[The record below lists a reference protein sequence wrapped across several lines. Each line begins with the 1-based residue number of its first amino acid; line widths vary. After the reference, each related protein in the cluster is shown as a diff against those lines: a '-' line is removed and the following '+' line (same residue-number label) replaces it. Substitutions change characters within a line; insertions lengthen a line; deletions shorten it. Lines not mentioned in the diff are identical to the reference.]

1 MTVTTAGD
9 DSYVIPTLERFRN
22 KLLDLSSN
30 NKLLNLKLTNQNA
43 NQYLRF
49 VDCNLQ
55 AVLDG
60 LTSGREY
67 RIGALSEPPDD
78 LAPEPDHAALEAAL
92 EQARSED
99 SHYQQLLAESQ
110 NDESKEAEL
119 AVADER
125 LRITVR
131 EELSKTARQD
141 RSPGVLAH
149 WAQRQG
155 LNPSFSLSSS
165 DDDQSHQGPLTT
177 LMPTPRMER
186 VAEAIRR
193 TAKSSL
199 DETGNNIL
207 YLAFGCLEWS
217 DRKGKNLLAPLILLP
232 VELRR
237 AAEGSGSRTFRL
249 NAADDTPL
257 TNIALRERLRRDFGI
272 ELPTPEARNGKIGL
286 DDYFHSVAESVSEVN
301 AWKVHP
307 FLTLALLN
315 FNGIELYEDLIPEVI
330 QNSVLVRQLLAAEV
344 SDNGQPIEVASIRD
358 DAQVDR
364 PEIAERVP
372 VLIAQADASQFA
384 AVADVMAGHSMVI
397 EGPPGT
403 GKSQTI
409 TNIIA
414 NALYAGKRVLFVA
427 EKKVALDVVHNRLSD
442 AGLKP
447 YCLRLESDRAHKR
460 EVYGELAERL
470 ALTRPSAPSRE
481 GPLGMFN
488 GLRDDLNAFTEL
500 LNTPREPEGQS
511 RHDLLWQEL
520 QIRREL
526 EKVGLAPE
534 AVAVELPVS
543 AALGRS
549 AQDTNLQVIE
559 QLASLLDGLDVDGM
573 EQLFAGIT
581 LLPADGFALDALLDQ
596 ARCWRDDLEQ
606 LVEALESVEPGVDR
620 SPAQLRQAAVQVA
633 AMAERLPEPLQS
645 EAEALLPA
653 LSSPPVAE
661 ATRSLLDALRE
672 EQETASALMTH
683 FERLPDPLPEEQGI
697 AGLVTGLQQWQF
709 DQMRI
714 PAEPHERGALQE
726 SLRLVLQQ
734 VERLELLLK
743 AQQGPLPLAKWS
755 TAELDRIQPLLSRLC
770 ALPDWVL
777 AQRQTALWRSDPSR
791 ALALISEHQQL
802 EELGKILNIEQTRSE
817 FLEQQAH
824 RTALSALQRCVQ
836 NGLGPLLE
844 QPDGTERRR
853 EQLESLSSLLPTLTN
868 ELAALLSGIDLSVV
882 TLKHL
887 QSLSTQVRAVVAL
900 GSDVLAHRGS
910 ALWDASITEIRA
922 AVAEERDLVARE
934 TQLRNDRLTVPA
946 NCSADELRQAAQEL
960 DARSFFSRVGGYLGG
975 RRVRAKGL
983 CRRIGAG
990 ASRCDDLRAV
1000 AKVVE
1005 LRQRYPQGWQ
1015 RQRFGVDLRS
1025 GDLLNIA
1032 QDLQRWKAAAVADD
1046 GNSPWLSWIRQA
1058 PESALRELKRRF
1070 DEGLEGDLNTVALHP
1085 LWNGAIGDRTL
1096 DDLQTELHR
1105 RQAEQADLTA
1115 AQPALVWARAAGIH
1129 DSEGASTWLEQVLAL
1144 RERFNRF
1151 PEEECDEL
1159 LRVGLEPE
1167 QIKAVIAAAQ
1177 DIRQGLGDAAIK
1189 GLDALVRETPPEAL
1203 REALSTMEHQL
1214 RPLLDELFS
1223 TGNLLSAPARQK
1235 PIGSLLAS
1243 LMQAASSYQQLLK
1256 QWQETG
1262 LRTDVSPASLTAA
1275 PWDVARAHRRRASVN
1290 ERLNQLREHAGP
1302 EVADAAPELLEQVLS
1317 WIRELRSG
1325 SLTQEWQEACLQFGS
1340 ADFIHRRRSQGQTIA
1355 AAMTAEQNSAVA
1367 FSTSAGLDVSMAHW
1381 AEGRSVEDVP
1391 ERTLHRWLAGL
1402 SEQKELLQIWIRQKQ
1417 LLERLSADDTRTLI
1431 GRLLQERRQAEHWSG
1446 IYRWNVARNRLQQQN
1461 QAIPELQQL
1470 RGDDQVAR
1478 RERFHQLEDELR
1490 TLDRQQVACA
1500 IHRDPADLPLG
1511 NNQGKKSD
1519 FTELALI
1526 QNEAS
1531 KQTRHR
1537 PLRHLF
1543 HHAGEAL
1550 RGLKPCWMMPP
1561 GTVASLLPR
1570 EAVEQ
1575 FDLVIIDEA
1584 SQMPPERALGLIS
1597 RARQCVVVGDPK
1609 QLPPTSFFKLSTT
1622 SDDEEQQGDVD
1633 REAVDEES
1641 ILDLCSKT
1649 FRPVRRLKWHYRSR
1663 HGSLIA
1669 FSNRHFYNS
1678 ELVVFPSCDRDFA
1691 IHRHLV
1697 TDSRYRGGVNP
1708 PEVQRVC
1715 TVVVEQLQRHPERS
1729 LGVVA
1734 MNEEQACE
1742 IAEQLEKLAAHH
1754 QELRRRLDEQN
1765 NSEELFVKALEK
1777 VQGDERDTIVISTTY
1792 GPKEPGGEISL
1803 NLGPIKDPGGERRLN
1818 VLFTR
1823 ARHAIELVTSMQ
1835 SHQIRPRPTSR
1846 EGIHALRDFLS
1857 YVEARSLDADGGS
1870 CREPETPMERVI
1882 CEALR
1887 ANGHRL
1893 DCHVGVA
1900 NYFIDL
1906 AVRHPKHP
1914 ETYLLAIECDGP
1926 TYHAARAARDR
1937 DKYRQN
1943 VLEGLGW
1950 RVARIWSADWSANPD
1965 HETQKLLEQLS
1976 NQLAESAT
1984 QAVMAPEAVPAE
1996 TDQSILLADD
2006 PSLSETAEVEIAEA
2020 GEVDTTTEWT
2030 HRTAKDWSQSLIDQ
2044 SAEEEQE
2051 DDDTESEA
2059 DLEPDDS
2066 EDEEPTE
2073 TWDDIPLEE
2082 TTWDASDHPDYPW
2095 IEELDRRVHLSYDE
2109 RLSVI
2114 AAIARGD
2121 RSVEEW
2127 IEELLHQQQ
2136 EPESISSLLKEPSF
2150 EDLLDELTGGA
2161 TWTTDNRNED
2171 HRPVRTVQLHAPVE
2185 SAQTQSEKVTD
2196 GPTAEPEEPEA
2207 VRDQQPSEKEADDLL
2222 LDDWQGSFSD
2232 QALVNLAKRFV
2243 AASTVA
2249 AAASSGTQKLIAG
2262 LLTFHIREN
2271 TAEAKAY
2278 KEHLA
2283 MNSESLYKDSDC
2295 IASAVLEETGH
2306 YKNDKHYACYRFD
2319 ARQPFRFSKKKNNT
2333 IRLACLSSRTNL
2345 ELIDVEATEGMITL
2359 AVNTRD
2365 INRLAEQTD
2374 LIHIPQDFSSGVRQY
2389 LAEQA
2394 VRWLED
2400 VDSLPATI
2408 RHLFSQS
2415 ESEQIRRLVEQ
2426 ANREPDRKAQLLSDF
2441 IFDSEGTSLILQGPP
2456 GSGKTTCAADVI
2468 ATLVVSG
2475 CNVGVCANSHLAIDN
2490 LLVKTSEIARARD
2503 WPMSIAKFQSKTTRE
2518 EREMFSANQI
2528 QVINNN
2534 TFHRL
2539 HDVYG
2544 GTVFALSHPRFE
2556 GLLDLLVIDE
2566 ASQVPL
2572 ANLLSMAR
2580 CTRNLLL
2587 VGDQQQ
2593 LPQPVVAEH
2602 PGKSGLSCLSFA
2614 TAGEEVIP
2622 DTKGLF
2628 LNTSWRMTP
2637 DLCGLVSGTFYQD
2650 RLRSHPG
2657 NRVNRILWDGPA
2669 SGLFF
2674 QAVDHTDSNV
2684 YSTAEA
2690 DAIAELTTR
2699 LLGSTFIRNV
2709 NGTEQ
2714 SAPVSWEDIAVMA
2727 PFNAQ
2732 VSLLERMLGDKAR
2745 VGTVDRFQGQEAP
2758 IAIYSITSSSL
2769 LSPRALEFALNANRV
2784 NVAISRA
2791 QCLAIVVGSPAIA
2804 ELLHSAGHLI
2814 NEHELFERLSAQHL
2828 PPASST

>member
-1 MTVTTAGD
+1 MTVTASGD
-9 DSYVIPTLERFRN
+9 DAYVIPTLERFRN

-30 NKLLNLKLTNQNA
+30 NKLLSLKLTNQTT

-55 AVLDG
+55 SVLDG

-92 EQARSED
+92 AQARSED

-125 LRITVR
+125 LRITVL

-141 RSPGVLAH
+141 RSPGALAH

-155 LNPSFSLSSS
+155 LNPSFSLSFS

-272 ELPTPEARNGKIGL
+272 ELPTPEGGNGEL
-286 DDYFHSVAESVSEVN
+286 TLNDYFHSVTESVSGVN
-301 AWKVHP
+301 DWKVHP

-315 FNGIELYEDLIPEVI
+315 FNGLELYEDLIPEAI
-330 QNSVLVRQLLAAEV
+330 QSSALVRQLLAAEV
-344 SDNGQPIEVASIRD
+344 CDHQQPVEPAILRD

-384 AVADVMAGHSMVI
+384 SIADVMAGHSMVI

-414 NALYAGKRVLFVA
+414 NALYAGQRVLFVA

-460 EVYGELAERL
+460 EVYGELAQRL

-520 QIRREL
+520 QLRREL
-526 EKVGLAPE
+526 EKAGLAPE
-534 AVAVELPVS
+534 AVAIELPTS

-549 AQDTNLQVIE
+549 AQESNLQVIE

-596 ARCWRDDLEQ
+596 ARRWMGDLEQ
-606 LVEALESVEPGVDR
+606 LVEALESVEPGVER
-620 SPAQLRQAAVQVA
+620 SPAQLRHTAVQVA

-661 ATRSLLDALRE
+661 ATRSLLDAIRE
-672 EQETASALMTH
+672 EQETASALLTH
-683 FERLPDPLPEEQGI
+683 FERLPDPLPEEKDI
-697 AGLVTGLQQWQF
+697 AELVTGLRTWQF
-709 DQMRI
+709 DQLRI
-714 PAEPHERGALQE
+714 PAEAHERGALQE

-734 VERLELLLK
+734 VERLERLLDT
-743 AQQGPLPLAKWS
+743 QQGPLPLAEWS
-755 TAELDRIQPLLSRLC
+755 TAELNRIQPLLSRLC

-777 AQRQTALWRSDPSR
+777 AQRKTPLWRTDPSR
-791 ALALISEHQQL
+791 ALTLLSEHQQRQVL
-802 EELGKILNIEQTRSE
+802 RKTLN
-817 FLEQQAH
+817 LEQASSESLEPQAL
-824 RTALSALQRCVQ
+824 RAALTALQRCVQ
-836 NGLGPLLE
+836 NGLAPLLE
-844 QPDGTERRR
+844 QPDGTEKRR
-853 EQLESLSSLLPTLTN
+853 EQLESLSSLLPTLIN
-868 ELAALLSGIDLSVV
+868 ELAALLSGSDLSGV
-882 TLKHL
+882 TLTQL
-887 QSLSTQVRAVVAL
+887 QSLSRQVRAAVAL
-900 GSDVLAHRGS
+900 GPDVLAHRGS
-910 ALWDASITEIRA
+910 ALWDASITEIKA
-922 AVAEERDLVARE
+922 AVAEERDLRARE
-934 TQLRNDRLTVPA
+934 TQLRNHRLTVPA
-946 NCSADELRQAAQEL
+946 DCTAEELQQAAQEL
-960 DARSFFSRVGGYLGG
+960 DSRSLFSRVGGYLGG
-975 RRVRAKGL
+975 RRIRAKGL

-1025 GDLLNIA
+1025 DDLLNIA
-1032 QDLQRWKAAAVADD
+1032 QDLQRWKAAAVADH
-1046 GNSPWLSWIRQA
+1046 GKSPWLAWIRQA
-1058 PESALRELKRRF
+1058 PESSLRQLKHRF
-1070 DEGLEGDLNTVALHP
+1070 DEGLEGDINTVALHP

-1096 DDLQTELHR
+1096 ADLETELSR
-1105 RQAEQADLTA
+1105 RQSEQADLTA
-1115 AQPALVWARAAGIH
+1115 AQPGLAWARAAGIH
-1129 DSEGASTWLEQVLAL
+1129 DSEGASTWLEQVLAF
-1144 RERFNRF
+1144 RERINHF

-1167 QIKAVIAAAQ
+1167 QIKAVIDAAQ
-1177 DIRQGLGDAAIK
+1177 NIRQGLVDAAIK
-1189 GLDALVRETPPEAL
+1189 GLDALVLETPPEAL
-1203 REALSTMEHQL
+1203 REALTTMEHQL
-1214 RPLLDELFS
+1214 WPLLDALFS
-1223 TGNLLSAPARQK
+1223 TGNLLSAQAQQK

-1243 LMQAASSYQQLLK
+1243 LMQAASSYEQLLR
-1256 QWQETG
+1256 QWQDTG
-1262 LRTDVSPASLTAA
+1262 LRTDAPPASLAAA
-1275 PWDVARAHRRRASVN
+1275 PWDVGRAHRRRVSVH
-1290 ERLNQLREHAGP
+1290 ERLNQLRELAGQ
-1302 EVADAAPELLEQVLS
+1302 EVADAAPELLVQVLN

-1325 SLTQEWQEACLQFGS
+1325 SLIQEWQEACLQPGS
-1340 ADFIHRRRSQGQTIA
+1340 SDFIDRRRSQGQTIA

-1367 FSTSAGLDVSMAHW
+1367 FCTSAGLDVSMAHW

-1402 SEQKELLQIWIRQKQ
+1402 SEQKELLQTWIRQKQ

-1431 GRLLQERRQAEHWSG
+1431 GRLLQERRQGEHWIG

-1478 RERFHQLEDELR
+1478 RERFHRLEDELR

-1500 IHRDPADLPLG
+1500 IHRDPSDLPVG

-1570 EAVEQ
+1570 DAVEQ

-1622 SDDEEQQGDVD
+1622 SDDEEQQSDVD
-1633 REAVDEES
+1633 RETVDEES

-1697 TDSRYRGGVNP
+1697 TDSRYGNKVNP

-1715 TVVVEQLQRHPERS
+1715 SVVVEQLQRHPERS

-1734 MNEEQACE
+1734 MNEEQASR

-1803 NLGPIKDPGGERRLN
+1803 NLGPIKNPGGERRLN

-1846 EGIHALRDFLS
+1846 EGIHALRDYLS

-1870 CREPETPMERVI
+1870 CREPETPMEQVI

-1893 DCHVGVA
+1893 DCRVGVA

-1937 DKYRQN
+1937 DKYRQS

-1950 RVARIWSADWSANPD
+1950 RVARIWSTDWSANPD

-1976 NQLAESAT
+1976 HQLAESAD
-1984 QAVMAPEAVPAE
+1984 QAVMAPEAMPAE
-1996 TDQSILLADD
+1996 ANEPILLVDD
-2006 PSLSETAEVEIAEA
+2006 LSIREPAGTAEANEVEP
-2020 GEVDTTTEWT
+2020 TPEWT
-2030 HRTAKDWSQSLIDQ
+2030 HQTAQDWPQALIDQ
-2044 SAEEEQE
+2044 SDQEEQE
-2051 DDDTESEA
+2051 DDDTKSEV
-2059 DLEPDDS
+2059 DVEPEDS

-2073 TWDDIPLEE
+2073 TWDDIPIEE

-2095 IEELDRRVHLSYDE
+2095 IEELDQRVHLSYDE

-2114 AAIARGD
+2114 AAIARSD

-2136 EPESISSLLKEPSF
+2136 EPESIASMLKHPSF
-2150 EDLLDELTGGA
+2150 DDLLDELTGSSA
-2161 TWTTDNRNED
+2161 TWTTDQRTENQA
-2171 HRPVRTVQLHAPVE
+2171 PVRTVKLHAPVE
-2185 SAQTQSEKVTD
+2185 STQTQSEKLTD
-2196 GPTAEPEEPEA
+2196 EPIAEPVEPEA
-2207 VRDQQPSEKEADDLL
+2207 ISDQQPSEKDADDLL

-2243 AASTVA
+2243 AASKGA
-2249 AAASSGTQKLIAG
+2249 AEASSDTQKLLAG

-2271 TAEAKAY
+2271 SAEAKAY

-2295 IASAVLEETGH
+2295 IASALLEETGYH
-2306 YKNDKHYACYRFD
+2306 KNDKPYARYRFD
-2319 ARQPFRFSKKKNNT
+2319 AKQPFRFSKKNNT

-2345 ELIDVEATEGMITL
+2345 VQIDADVTEGMITL
-2359 AVNTRD
+2359 AVNTSD
-2365 INRLAEQTD
+2365 VNRLAEQTD
-2374 LIHIPQDFSSGVRQY
+2374 LIHIPQDFSTGVRQY

-2394 VRWLED
+2394 ERWLED

-2415 ESEQIRRLVEQ
+2415 ESEQVRRLVEQ
-2426 ANREPDRKAQLLSDF
+2426 ANREPDRKAQLLSDH

-2468 ATLVVSG
+2468 ATLVASG

-2544 GTVFALSHPRFE
+2544 GTVFAFSHPRFE

-2628 LNTSWRMTP
+2628 LNTSWRMP
-2637 DLCGLVSGTFYQD
+2637 PNLCSLVSGSFYQD

-2657 NRVNRILWDGPA
+2657 NAVNRILWDGPA

-2674 QAVDHTDSNV
+2674 QAIDHTNSNV

-2690 DAIAELTTR
+2690 DAIADLVAR
-2699 LLGSTFIRNV
+2699 LLDSTFIRNA
-2709 NGTEQ
+2709 NGTER
-2714 SAPVSWEDIAVMA
+2714 SGPVTWEDIAVMA

-2732 VSLLERMLGDKAR
+2732 VSLLERILGDKAR

-2791 QCLAIVVGSPAIA
+2791 QCLAIVVGSPAIT

-2814 NEHELFERLSAQHL
+2814 NEHELFQRLSAQHL